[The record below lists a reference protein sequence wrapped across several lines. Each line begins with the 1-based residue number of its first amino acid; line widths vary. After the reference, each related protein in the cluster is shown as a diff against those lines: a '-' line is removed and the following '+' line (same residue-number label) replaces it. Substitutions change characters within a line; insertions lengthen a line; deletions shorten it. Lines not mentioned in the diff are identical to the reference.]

1 MAFNFFFP
9 VDEDFSRYSILIRLN
24 AVLRHAR
31 NFSTKSV
38 LANVHVQRRVD
49 HLLTI
54 VLPSTCIVIVIIR
67 DREFYFQSD
76 VFDFQSL

>member
-31 NFSTKSV
+31 NFSTKSL

-54 VLPSTCIVIVIIR
+54 VLPSTCIIR
-67 DREFYFQSD
+67 DREFYFQSN